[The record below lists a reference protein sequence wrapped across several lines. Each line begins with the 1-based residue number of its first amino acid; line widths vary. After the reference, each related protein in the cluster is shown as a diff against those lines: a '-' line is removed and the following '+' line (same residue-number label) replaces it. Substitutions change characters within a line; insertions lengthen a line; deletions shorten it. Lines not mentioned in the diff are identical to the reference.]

1 MERFQSHEKQ
11 QGHSKTVL
19 ADTTIVVPDVAEL
32 ENKKNLS
39 ENPDEGSEMFKL
51 NYKLLSLFTYEPD
64 SDKYQTVYSISLS
77 KIRDNDIVENDFLHD
92 IAREQSKAVELYE
105 LLLKN
110 GVTPM
115 TLRDVLD
122 DYLAV

>member
-19 ADTTIVVPDVAEL
+19 ADTTIAVPDVVEP
-32 ENKKNLS
+32 ENNNDLSKNS
-39 ENPDEGSEMFKL
+39 TERSVMFKL
-51 NYKLLSLFTYEPD
+51 NYQLLSLFTYEPD
-64 SDKYQTVYSISLS
+64 SEDYQTIYSISLS
-77 KIRDNDIVENDFLHD
+77 KIRDDDIIENDFLHD
-92 IAREQSKAVELYE
+92 ISREQSKAVEFYE

-110 GVTPM
+110 CVTPM
-115 TLRDVLD
+115 TLRDVLA